1 MDMEKLCREI
11 CAWLKEQVYASG
23 GKGGVF
29 GLSGGID
36 SAVVGVLC
44 QKTFHDQCLALVMPC
59 HSAAED
65 MEHALIVARQFQI
78 PYRVIGLDAV
88 FDQFLRALAV
98 EQGADKKD
106 KKDLSLANIKP
117 RLRMNA
123 LYYFASQHSFRVIG
137 TGNKSEISVGYFT
150 KYGDGGVDFEPIGD
164 LLKEEVYEL
173 ARYLQIPQPI
183 LQKKPS
189 GGLWEGQDDET
200 EMGITYAEL
209 DCYLKGGTVDGA
221 VAQKIGMRRKCS
233 LHKQEMP
240 PVFKVTG

>member
-1 MDMEKLCREI
+1 MHVEKLCHEI
-11 CAWLKEQVYASG
+11 CGWLKDQVFSSG

-44 QKTFHDQCLALVMPC
+44 KKAFAEQCLALVLPC
-59 HSAAED
+59 HSQAED
-65 MEHALIVARQFQI
+65 MEHALALAHNFQI
-78 PYRVIGLDAV
+78 PCRVVELDAV
-88 FDQFLRALAV
+88 FDQFLLALG
-98 EQGADKKD
+98 EEKSTD

-117 RLRMNA
+117 RLRMNT
-123 LYYFASQHSFRVIG
+123 LYYYASRLSYRVIG

-173 ARYLQIPQPI
+173 ARYLEIPEYI

-209 DCYLKGGTVDGA
+209 DRYLKGETVDAA
-221 VAQKIGMRRKCS
+221 VAEKIRRRQRYS
-233 LHKQEMP
+233 LHKQKMP
-240 PVFKVTG
+240 PIFAVKG